1 MHSAS
6 VNYPQESRPM
16 TIRTTVK
23 AGNKTLF
30 VDDFEY
36 IPEIGVSFASHGKQY
51 IVAEVNKVDENTA
64 TIQVRTASAQGI
76 RGQNSYR
83 PSTGRKK

>member
-1 MHSAS
+1 
-6 VNYPQESRPM
+6 M

-36 IPEIGVSFASHGKQY
+36 IPEVGVSFASHGQQY
-51 IVAEVNKVDENTA
+51 IVLETNKVDENTA
-64 TIQVRTASAQGI
+64 MIMVRTASTQGI
-76 RGQNSYR
+76 RGQNSYK
-83 PSTGRKK
+83 PSSGRKK